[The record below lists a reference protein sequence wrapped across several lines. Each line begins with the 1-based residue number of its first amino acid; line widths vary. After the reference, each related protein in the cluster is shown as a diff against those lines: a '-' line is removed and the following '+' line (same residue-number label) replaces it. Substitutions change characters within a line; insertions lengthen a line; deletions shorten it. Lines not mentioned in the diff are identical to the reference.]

1 MTIESNIYDDV
12 LQSDNVKLGF
22 CDFKLLTSTSYA
34 VLYMAVKS
42 GKRFL
47 IKTTKDKSEWQEC
60 LLRREYE
67 LALGVEHHNIV
78 HVYSLE
84 NIAPYGLSI
93 VMEYIDGRMLGDYLA
108 EKPTRR
114 ECERIFTE
122 LLLAVEYLHKR
133 GVVHNDI
140 KPDNILISRTSNTL
154 KLIDFGLAD
163 SDAEYAMRALGCTP
177 RYASVE
183 LRARKD
189 VDARSDIYSLGM
201 IMEDIFGSSRISR
214 RATKEHPSLRYA
226 NIAELRKA
234 WHRRYMWW
242 VVVIVLMLLL
252 GGICYLYTCRNE
264 HISSTSGGDNVPVAD
279 TIFVV
284 VGNSEVVSGLS
295 EPMPTPTL
303 CDADVSLRELEES
316 MAKMYQQ
323 TADSI
328 SITKYS
334 EFAIPHF
341 VRFWEQSDSLANALM
356 TKAHDERESAYLS
369 SRYEYLK
376 YHYFEQLS
384 ALIDALPSILMLEN
398 DECGFYLSL
407 IEHNQPFR
415 EYSPEE

>member
-1 MTIESNIYDDV
+1 MIIESNIYDDV
-12 LQSDNVKLGF
+12 SQSDNVKLGF

-47 IKTTKDKSEWQEC
+47 IKTTKDKSEWQER

-189 VDARSDIYSLGM
+189 VDARSDIYSLGV
-201 IMEDIFGSSRISR
+201 IMKEIFGKRYARISAR
-214 RATKEHPSLRYA
+214 CLHTQKDKRYA
-226 NIAELRKA
+226 NADELLKSFSRRNRPAKVMAAVVLFVLFFISVLYVGQVSIENEQRIVEQQVKAEQKSSERDA
-234 WHRRYMWW
+234 VIER
-242 VVVIVLMLLL
+242 VVADIEALYVVTADSVACAPYFEFATNHIVNFYEAAGAYQTANISSIVDPELSTIVL
-252 GGICYLYTCRNE
+252 
-264 HISSTSGGDNVPVAD
+264 AQ
-279 TIFVV
+279 
-284 VGNSEVVSGLS
+284 
-295 EPMPTPTL
+295 
-303 CDADVSLRELEES
+303 
-316 MAKMYQQ
+316 YQQ
-323 TADSI
+323 TLN
-328 SITKYS
+328 KCQ
-334 EFAIPHF
+334 EQL
-341 VRFWEQSDSLANALM
+341 WERANSLPSLSNCNLSPEAVVFYDSLVSC
-356 TKAHDERESAYLS
+356 R
-369 SRYEYLK
+369 
-376 YHYFEQLS
+376 
-384 ALIDALPSILMLEN
+384 LP
-398 DECGFYLSL
+398 FTPYK
-407 IEHNQPFR
+407 
-415 EYSPEE
+415 